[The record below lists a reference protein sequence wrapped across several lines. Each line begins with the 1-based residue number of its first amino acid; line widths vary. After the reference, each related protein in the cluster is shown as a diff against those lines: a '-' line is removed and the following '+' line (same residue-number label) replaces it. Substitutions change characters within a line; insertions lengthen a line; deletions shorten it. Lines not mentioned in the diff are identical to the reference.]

1 MRLRE
6 ATVPALSPRLEV
18 ALIGGSDGCTA
29 RISGEVIAETTVAL
43 GSIES
48 MLVNEA
54 HVTLDLSGVTS
65 IDDAGLLALV
75 RVIDAVLAFGGRLTI
90 GEPLAGRDGL
100 LNL

>member
-6 ATVPALSPRLEV
+6 DTVPALPPRLEA